1 MKRIMVIGCSGS
13 GKSTLSLR
21 LHKLLDLPIYH
32 LDQIYWKP
40 GWVESDRQ
48 EWIAA
53 ADRIIGQSEWIIDG
67 NYGSTMDARMARA
80 DTIIYLDRST
90 LKCLYRITK
99 RICQYKGSTRPDMTA
114 ECPERFDLEFYHYVL
129 TFNLRR
135 RKGLIN
141 KIRATQNHKDV
152 YILRNNR
159 EIEKFFQGVKTSL
172 RSAHT

>member
-21 LHKLLDLPIYH
+21 LHKLLDLPIFH
-32 LDQIYWKP
+32 LDQVYWKP
-40 GWVESDRQ
+40 GWIESERI

-53 ADRIIGQSEWIIDG
+53 ADKITAQSEWIIDG

-80 DTIIYLDRST
+80 DTIVYLDFST

-99 RICQYKGSTRPDMTA
+99 RIWQYKGSSRPDMTA
-114 ECPERFDLEFYHYVL
+114 GCPERFDLEFYHYVL
-129 TFNLRR
+129 TFNLTR

-141 KIRATQNHKDV
+141 KIKAIQNHKDV
-152 YILRNNR
+152 YVLRSNL
-159 EIEKFFQGVKTSL
+159 EIENFFDGVKSSL
-172 RSAHT
+172 GSTKT